1 MTVQDRPS
9 YQSSASFSAHFASFR
24 NDLAECISRLK
35 ENYNLNNMQ
44 RLIILIQNIEGV
56 SVAQGYT
63 SLGQSAREIKTLA
76 SAFLQPLL
84 PPPPP
89 SPEQISSLMNKLT
102 GLLDLLSNETLAAAP
117 PVAHSLAVSIS
128 ATNSLQDSRAARRIF
143 LLESDLAECMQ
154 LALQIGYFG
163 YSVQSYSNFDDLLG
177 AIQQNPPSALLMDLT
192 FMENSENETDF
203 IQRLRRHLPD
213 ETPVISISDHDDIS
227 SRLKA
232 ARAGSKIYFL
242 KPVNAGSL
250 VDALDR
256 LVAAEDPIPYRILII
271 DDDNMQASINA
282 INLRKAGME
291 TEVLTEPLKVF
302 QSLQEFN
309 PDLILL
315 DIYMPECTGKD
326 LANIIR
332 QVEAYVSIPIV
343 YLSTETDRDIQLDA
357 VRLGGD
363 DFLTKPI
370 KPSHLISSISARV
383 ERYRQLRH
391 LMLRDSLTGLL
402 NHTTLK
408 ERFAQEANRAI
419 RQNRSMA
426 YAMIDLDSFKSVNDT
441 YGHATGDRVLK
452 TLAQMLTRRLRSTDI
467 IGRYGG
473 EEFAVVLPNTNG
485 SEAAL
490 IIDQLRI
497 GFGRVLHRASDKE
510 FTVTFSAGIASYPE
524 CSTPSLLAEAADR
537 ALYDAKNQ
545 GRNQVVIAP
554 PS

>member
-1 MTVQDRPS
+1 MTDQVPS
-9 YQSSASFSAHFASFR
+9 KSAPLFSTHLVNFQTE
-24 NDLAECISRLK
+24 LADCINHLHDH
-35 ENYNLNNMQ
+35 YNLNSMQ
-44 RLIILIQNIEGV
+44 RLMTVIQNIEGV
-56 SVAQGYT
+56 SMAQGFT
-63 SLGQSAREIKTLA
+63 TLGQSAREIKALVFT
-76 SAFLQPLL
+76 FLQPLL

-89 SPEQISSLMNKLT
+89 SPAQLLSLKTKLADFLHLLSEETLSSSPAAAHTLGSSLNT
-102 GLLDLLSNETLAAAP
+102 
-117 PVAHSLAVSIS
+117 
-128 ATNSLQDSRAARRIF
+128 TNSMQDSRAARRIF
-143 LLESDLAECMQ
+143 LLESDLTECME

-163 YSVQSYSNFDDLLG
+163 YSVQSYSQFEDLLE
-177 AIQQNPPSALLMDLT
+177 AIQQTPPSALLMDLT
-192 FMENSENETDF
+192 FIIESSDEAHF
-203 IQRLRRHLPD
+203 IQRLRANLPI
-213 ETPVISISDHDDIS
+213 ETPVISMSDHDDIS
-227 SRLKA
+227 SRLTA

-256 LVAAEDPIPYRILII
+256 LMAAEDPIPYRILII

-291 TEVLTEPLKVF
+291 TEVLTEPLKIF
-302 QSLQEFN
+302 HSLQEFN

-315 DIYMPECTGKD
+315 DMYMPACTGKD

-343 YLSTETDRDIQLDA
+343 YLSTETDRDIQLEA

-408 ERFAQEANRAI
+408 ERYAQEANRAI

-426 YAMIDLDSFKSVNDT
+426 YVMIDLDSFKSVNDT
-441 YGHATGDRVLK
+441 HGHATGDRVLK
-452 TLAQMLTRRLRSTDI
+452 TLAQMLTRRLRNTDI

-473 EEFAVVLPNTNG
+473 EEFAVVMPNTNG
-485 SEAAL
+485 KEAAQ
-490 IIDQLRI
+490 IVDQLRA
-497 GFGRVLHRASDKE
+497 GFGQVLHRAGEKD

-524 CSTPSLLAEAADR
+524 CSTPTLLAEAADR
-537 ALYDAKNQ
+537 ALYDAKHQ

-554 PS
+554 DS